1 MSFEWAD
8 YLAVAQELAGQPMP
22 NPPSREAKLR
32 SANSRAYYAA
42 FWVALIHLRDYDGDA
57 NLDNPHLAS
66 VHAYVRD
73 QYRYATANRIRRQIG
88 EDLTRLL
95 ASRRTADYNDR
106 QLNLARLARDTE
118 SNLEL
123 AAQVIRA
130 VQALQA
136 NRPGR

>member
-8 YLAVAQELAGQPMP
+8 YLAVAQELAGQSVP
-22 NPPSREAKLR
+22 NPPGREAKLR

-42 FWVALIHLRDYDGDA
+42 FWVALIHLRDVHGDA
-57 NLDNPHLAS
+57 NLDNPQLAS

-73 QYRYATANRIRRQIG
+73 QYRYANANRIRRQIG

-95 ASRRTADYNDR
+95 VGRRTADYNDR

-118 SNLEL
+118 SSLVL

-130 VQALQA
+130 VHTLRA
-136 NRPGR
+136 NQQGR